1 MIMSRIADWFRRWQY
16 TFIMLAIFGSSA
28 IVSIGGISLIAYAIR
43 KLLNAHF

>member
-1 MIMSRIADWFRRWQY
+1 MVMSKITDWFRRWQH

-28 IVSIGGISLIAYAIR
+28 IVSIGGISLIAYTIR